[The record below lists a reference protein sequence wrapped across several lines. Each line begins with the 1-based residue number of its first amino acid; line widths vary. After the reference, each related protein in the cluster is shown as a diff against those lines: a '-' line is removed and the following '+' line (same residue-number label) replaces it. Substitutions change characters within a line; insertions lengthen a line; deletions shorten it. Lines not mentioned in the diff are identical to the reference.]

1 MEVRS
6 PHAVQLQFE
15 IIRRIKTVPIF
26 YQALEMSTDN
36 LAFDEM
42 MKGDFESFPVS
53 GATFAGEEDPGFFP
67 KVVTQSLHSL
77 IL

>member
-1 MEVRS
+1 
-6 PHAVQLQFE
+6 
-15 IIRRIKTVPIF
+15 
-26 YQALEMSTDN
+26 MSTDN